1 MAIKSKPKRT
11 ATSGNAPSTAQLDA
25 GEIAINLA
33 DKKLFVRD
41 TSNNI
46 LELTTRTLDSLDN
59 VNISGLANDQVLQYN
74 GTSGKWENTALTN
87 IWTED
92 ATGNFIYNTSTVG
105 IGTSTPNTNYKLDV
119 NGTVNCTELY
129 VGGVA
134 VSGGNPPFLLT
145 QPVITT
151 DYTVADNYNASS
163 SGTVDIYAGVTVEVG
178 DNAYLTIS

>member
-1 MAIKSKPKRT
+1 MAIKIKPKRT
-11 ATSGNAPSTAQLDA
+11 TTSGNAPSTANLEA
-25 GEIAINLA
+25 GEVAINLA

-46 LELTTRTLDSLDN
+46 LELTTRTLDTLDN
-59 VNISGLANDQVLQYN
+59 VNISGLASDQVLQYN
-74 GTSGKWENTALTN
+74 STTSKWENTTLTN

-92 ATGNFIYNTSTVG
+92 ASGFIYNTSTVG
-105 IGTSTPNTNYKLDV
+105 IGTSTPNTDYKLDV
-119 NGTVNCTELY
+119 QGTVNCTELY

-134 VSGGNPPFLLT
+134 VTGGNPPFLLT

-163 SGTVDIYAGVTVEVG
+163 SGVVDIATGVTVEVG
-178 DNAYLTIS
+178 DNAYLSIS